1 MFEVEK
7 PRRFHYEPRFY
18 DPEKEKWE
26 ALKKK
31 YAPGVRADIQEHGD
45 RDIQEP
51 VGDPVSGP
59 TVSGTVSGQT
69 VSGSEE
75 GLEYFEGRLRELD
88 REKREASARLTWRDL
103 FRRREMP
110 KFEYQPRFG
119 SGGMRGTDIEH
130 TPQSLRAV
138 DSTRSSTFGSPN
150 LGEQLGGDE
159 LVRKYGA
166 PRHKIKIRRRFDI
179 ADSDYMKP
187 IPGTKIILYT
197 GIVCLLLAV
206 IFLF

>member
-31 YAPGVRADIQEHGD
+31 YAIEKEREEKEEERIERA
-45 RDIQEP
+45 
-51 VGDPVSGP
+51 SGN
-59 TVSGTVSGQT
+59 G
-69 VSGSEE
+69 E
-75 GLEYFEGRLRELD
+75 LDYFEQRVRELD
-88 REKREASARLTWRDL
+88 RQKREETSRLTWRDL
-103 FRRREMP
+103 FRKREMP
-110 KFEYQPRFG
+110 KFEYRPRFQG
-119 SGGMRGTDIEH
+119 EPVIPGGPEKPR
-130 TPQSLRAV
+130 
-138 DSTRSSTFGSPN
+138 DSEESEALVQKYST
-150 LGEQLGGDE
+150 
-159 LVRKYGA
+159 
-166 PRHKIKIRRRFDI
+166 PRHKIKIKRRFDI

-206 IFLF
+206 IFLL